1 MEFGYFT
8 LSDNHYPNN
17 PRSANQLV
25 MEIREQAILADR
37 LGMHSAWIGEH
48 HFDSLGVNS
57 RPDLLLANIASQTKN
72 IRLAPAVTVLPLH
85 HPVHVAEM
93 WATLDLLS
101 NGRVDF
107 ATGRGYD
114 RKEYAP
120 FGADFFASAEIFEEG
135 IEVLLKAWNSPG
147 KWSHKGKFYDIPEM
161 SITPRP
167 VQKPIPFY
175 VASFSKTSLE
185 MAAKRGLNI
194 IYAPFA
200 AGMVFGGLDKA
211 VDSYREACVKH
222 GNKPGRAMCS
232 YFIFIADDDKTEDY
246 GRQSQMDYFR
256 HCVIQAFPQKKEDAP
271 PTMQYFLKIVDIL
284 LKAWTSPGTWSHKGR
299 FYDIP
304 EMRITPQPV
313 QKPIPFYIASF
324 SKTSLEM
331 AAKRGLNII
340 YAPFAA
346 GMVFGGLDKAVDGYR
361 EACVKAGNRPGRAM
375 CSYFIF
381 IADDEKAED
390 YGRRTQMDYF
400 NHCVLQ
406 AFPQKPEDAPPT
418 MQYFM
423 KIVDI
428 LRNLKKE
435 DLSDKSILLGSPQ
448 KIIDTLK
455 RVEKSGIEEVILYFN
470 VGNKPHTLVQ
480 EQMHRFMEEIAPHF
494 KGKHGSPRSAQAE
507 RA

>member
-37 LGMHSAWIGEH
+37 IGMHSAWVGEH

-57 RPDLLLANIASQTKN
+57 RPDLLLANIASQTRN

-85 HPVHVAEM
+85 HPVHVAEA

-135 IEVLLKAWNSPG
+135 IDVVLKAWNSPG

-161 SITPRP
+161 SITPQP

-194 IYAPFA
+194 VYAPFA
-200 AGMVFGGLDKA
+200 AGMVFGGLDRA
-211 VDSYREACVKH
+211 VDS
-222 GNKPGRAMCS
+222 
-232 YFIFIADDDKTEDY
+232 
-246 GRQSQMDYFR
+246 
-256 HCVIQAFPQKKEDAP
+256 
-271 PTMQYFLKIVDIL
+271 
-284 LKAWTSPGTWSHKGR
+284 
-299 FYDIP
+299 
-304 EMRITPQPV
+304 
-313 QKPIPFYIASF
+313 
-324 SKTSLEM
+324 
-331 AAKRGLNII
+331 
-340 YAPFAA
+340 
-346 GMVFGGLDKAVDGYR
+346 YR

-381 IADDEKAED
+381 IADDDKSED
-390 YGRRTQMDYF
+390 YGRQSQMDYF
-400 NHCVLQ
+400 RHCVIQ

-428 LRNLKKE
+428 LKNMRKE
-435 DLSDKSILLGSPQ
+435 DLSDKSILIGSPHKITETLQ
-448 KIIDTLK
+448 KVQK
-455 RVEKSGIEEVILYFN
+455 AGIEEVILYFN
-470 VGNKPHTLVQ
+470 VGNKPHNLVK
-480 EQMHRFMEEIAPHF
+480 EQMHRFMEEIAPQF
-494 KGKHGSPRSAQAE
+494 EGSHVGRTARTA
-507 RA
+507 AA

>member
-25 MEIREQAILADR
+25 LEIREQAILADKI
-37 LGMHSAWIGEH
+37 GMHSAWIGEH

-57 RPDLLLANIASQTKN
+57 RPDLLLTSISEHTKN

-85 HPVHVAEM
+85 HPIHVAEM

-135 IEVLLKAWNSPG
+135 IDVLLKAWNAPG

-211 VDSYREACVKH
+211 VDSYREACVKA
-222 GNKPGRAMCS
+222 GQKPGRAMCS
-232 YFIFIADDDKTEDY
+232 YFIFIADDDKSEDY
-246 GRQSQMDYFR
+246 GRQAQMDYFR

-284 LKAWTSPGTWSHKGR
+284 
-299 FYDIP
+299 
-304 EMRITPQPV
+304 
-313 QKPIPFYIASF
+313 
-324 SKTSLEM
+324 
-331 AAKRGLNII
+331 N
-340 YAPFAA
+340 
-346 GMVFGGLDKAVDGYR
+346 
-361 EACVKAGNRPGRAM
+361 
-375 CSYFIF
+375 
-381 IADDEKAED
+381 
-390 YGRRTQMDYF
+390 
-400 NHCVLQ
+400 
-406 AFPQKPEDAPPT
+406 
-418 MQYFM
+418 
-423 KIVDI
+423 
-428 LRNLKKE
+428 NLKKE
-435 DLSDKSILLGSPQ
+435 DLSDKSILIGRPQ
-448 KIIDTLK
+448 QIIESLK
-455 RVEKSGIEEVILYFN
+455 KVEKSGIEEVILYFN
-470 VGNKPHTLVQ
+470 VGNKPHAMVK
-480 EQMHRFMEEIAPHF
+480 EQMHRFMDEIAPHF
-494 KGKHGSPRSAQAE
+494 EGKHVGRSA
-507 RA
+507 RAAAA